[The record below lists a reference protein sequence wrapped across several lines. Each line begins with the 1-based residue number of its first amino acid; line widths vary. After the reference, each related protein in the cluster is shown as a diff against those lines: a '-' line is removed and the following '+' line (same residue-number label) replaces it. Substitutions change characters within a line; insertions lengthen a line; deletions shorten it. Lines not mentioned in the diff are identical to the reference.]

1 MKFLIFLILLSFL
14 MANQVNAQSFY
25 VGVNPPILQIKAE
38 PPANVLAP
46 INVENL
52 GSQTVEL
59 NMVVKP
65 FNASDQENG
74 QVRYIE
80 NVPDEY
86 IELFDKIRVLDQDTQ
101 INNITLGPRQK
112 KDLTL
117 NINIPRDFKTKDYY
131 FSLVFVS
138 KEQALS
144 ESTST
149 QNLGGIAINVLLSTG
164 KDRAKGV
171 IQEFSAPLFVEKG
184 PVPFT
189 LRVKNT
195 GEHYFAPQG
204 RIVIKNLFGQVVE
217 NLELQP
223 VNILSKSVRSVPS
236 SEETENSLWNEKLIV
251 GPYIA
256 SLTLNLSENG
266 PTLERQIGFIAF
278 PGMTIVG
285 AILSLLAIL
294 YLYSRVKRKI

>member
-101 INNITLGPRQK
+101 INN
-112 KDLTL
+112 
-117 NINIPRDFKTKDYY
+117 Y